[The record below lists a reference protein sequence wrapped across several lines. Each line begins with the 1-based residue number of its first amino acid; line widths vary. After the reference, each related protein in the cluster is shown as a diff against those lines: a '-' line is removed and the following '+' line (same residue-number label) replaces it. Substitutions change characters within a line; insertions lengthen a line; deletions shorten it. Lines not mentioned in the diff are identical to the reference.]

1 MLEQQAQVSRVENGI
16 IYVKSL
22 QTSACGHCAHQHSC
36 GTTLYAKWLPQREL
50 ALPSQIRVA
59 VGDTVIVAI
68 DEGHLLRASLFVY
81 LLPLLLMMLAAGFA
95 SIVNFPP
102 AIAALS
108 ALMAGFFIIY
118 RLQWRFIRFFI
129 DPPQLIKTP

>member
-1 MLEQQAQVSRVENGI
+1 MLEQQALVTRVEHDI

-22 QTSACGHCAHQHSC
+22 QTSACGHCAQQHNC
-36 GTTLYAKWLPQREL
+36 GTPLYTMWLPQREL
-50 ALPSQIRVA
+50 ALPSQLPVA

-68 DEGHLLRASLFVY
+68 DESHLLRASLFVY

-102 AIAALS
+102 AIAAFS
-108 ALMAGFFIIY
+108 ALMAGFFIIS

-129 DPPQLIKTP
+129 DPPQLDKIP